1 MKRKRRRVAPSEGG
15 SNILVDL
22 LTMPVLGVP
31 RLVYWIANKLTEEA
45 EKEFLD
51 EGRVRAELM
60 ELQERYDAAEIGEE
74 IYDRQEKALLERL
87 NSIREAKA
95 QQSKQG

>member
-22 LTMPVLGVP
+22 LTMPVLGAP

-45 EKEFLD
+45 EKELLD

-87 NSIREAKA
+87 NSIREAKKA
-95 QQSKQG
+95 QHP